1 MVFSNSFIAYFVL
14 VHVSVLLICFPVCYN
29 DKNPEKP
36 LQYRVA
42 ASGFG
47 ICTDCWRDKT
57 GNYDWK
63 FASWK

>member
-47 ICTDCWRDKT
+47 ICTDC
-57 GNYDWK
+57 
-63 FASWK
+63 